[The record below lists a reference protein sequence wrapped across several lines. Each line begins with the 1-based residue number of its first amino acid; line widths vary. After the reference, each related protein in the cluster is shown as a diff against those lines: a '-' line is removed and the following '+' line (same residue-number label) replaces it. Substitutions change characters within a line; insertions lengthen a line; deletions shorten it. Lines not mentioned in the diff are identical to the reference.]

1 MSDRGLDNWMIKYC
15 PPSNSKGLKK
25 PNNNSSSSSLS
36 ADEHYTN
43 SNNSSKHQQQKRG
56 HIHVAA
62 IDNGLAFPYKHPDQ
76 WRSYPYGWMAMP
88 DALVN
93 RPFSEAT
100 RKQFL
105 AILSDPLWWRDT
117 VREMRSLFEMDDDF
131 DEKMFQK
138 QMAVLKGQ
146 GYNIIRTLKDP
157 SAGPVDL
164 VAMQRVVINQ
174 EEILIEYDEKMLTS
188 RDLHVHQRDQQQQD
202 ANVDISDALTLLKS
216 TSSKSRKLRTQRS
229 TSFDVISTSTFH
241 DDDDDEEADEEE
253 ELDQRVQRLK
263 KLAKQQKQSK
273 RWQDKLKNTM
283 DLGGRGLFGSKKKKK
298 LNKYRAFD
306 SDGDMS
312 DYDTEDSEDQ
322 EEEPELKRVTIIIET
337 IQVVKSRT
345 YFTCW

>member
-1 MSDRGLDNWMIKYC
+1 MVKYC
-15 PPSNSKGLKK
+15 PPAKTHKH
-25 PNNNSSSSSLS
+25 NNSSSSSLS
-36 ADEHYTN
+36 ADEQSHNPKSN
-43 SNNSSKHQQQKRG
+43 SNRG

-93 RPFSEAT
+93 RPFTEAT

-105 AILSDPLWWRDT
+105 TILSDPLWWRET

-146 GYNIIRTLKDP
+146 GYNIVLTLKDP

-174 EEILIEYDEKMLTS
+174 EEILIEYDERTLTS
-188 RDLHVHQRDQQQQD
+188 RDLHVQTSTSHSSSP
-202 ANVDISDALTLLKS
+202 ALDITDALPKP
-216 TSSKSRKLRTQRS
+216 RRLRTQRS
-229 TSFDVISTSTFH
+229 TSFDVISTVSSPFH
-241 DDDDDEEADEEE
+241 DEDEEE
-253 ELDQRVQRLK
+253 ELDQRVQQLK
-263 KLAKQQKQSK
+263 QLQRQQKQQK
-273 RWQDKLKNTM
+273 RWQDKIKNGLTM
-283 DLGGRGLFGSKKKKK
+283 DLGGRGLFGQKKKKTK
-298 LNKYRAFD
+298 KNLNRYRAFD
-306 SDGDMS
+306 SDGDIS
-312 DYDTEDSEDQ
+312 DGYADDSDSDE
-322 EEEPELKRVTIIIET
+322 EEEPKLKRVTVIIET

-345 YFTCW
+345 YFTCC

>member
-1 MSDRGLDNWMIKYC
+1 MVKYC
-15 PPSNSKGLKK
+15 PQHTDE
-25 PNNNSSSSSLS
+25 SSSLNER
-36 ADEHYTN
+36 A
-43 SNNSSKHQQQKRG
+43 

-93 RPFSEAT
+93 RPFTEAT

-105 AILSDPLWWRDT
+105 QVLSDPLWWRET

-146 GYNIIRTLKDP
+146 GYNILRTLKDP

-174 EEILIEYDEKMLTS
+174 EEILIEYDQKKLVS
-188 RDLHVHQRDQQQQD
+188 RNLHSPQESS
-202 ANVDISDALTLLKS
+202 ATTLALDISDALPKT
-216 TSSKSRKLRTQRS
+216 RRLRTQRS
-229 TSFDVISTSTFH
+229 TSFDVISTISSPFN
-241 DDDDDEEADEEE
+241 DDDEEE
-253 ELDQRVQRLK
+253 ELDQRVLQLK
-263 KLAKQQKQSK
+263 KLQKQQKQQR
-273 RWQDKLKNTM
+273 RWQDKIKNGLSM
-283 DLGGRGLFGSKKKKK
+283 DLGGRGLFGQKKKTKK
-298 LNKYRAFD
+298 TSNRYRAFD
-306 SDGDMS
+306 SDGDLS
-312 DYDTEDSEDQ
+312 DEEEEEE
-322 EEEPELKRVTIIIET
+322 EEEPKLKRVTVIIET

-345 YFTCW
+345 YFTCC

>member
-1 MSDRGLDNWMIKYC
+1 MVKYC
-15 PPSNSKGLKK
+15 PPGKGHKK
-25 PNNNSSSSSLS
+25 PSNNSSSSSLS
-36 ADEHYTN
+36 TDEQTN
-43 SNNSSKHQQQKRG
+43 NTSESRG

-93 RPFSEAT
+93 RPFTEAT

-105 AILSDPLWWRDT
+105 DVLSDPLWWRET

-174 EEILIEYDEKMLTS
+174 EEILIEYDERKLSS
-188 RDLHVHQRDQQQQD
+188 RDLHVPNNDTNTTS
-202 ANVDISDALTLLKS
+202 ALDITDALPKP
-216 TSSKSRKLRTQRS
+216 RRLRTQRS
-229 TSFDVISTSTFH
+229 TSFDVISTISSPFN
-241 DDDDDEEADEEE
+241 DDDEEE
-253 ELDQRVQRLK
+253 ELDQRVQQLK
-263 KLAKQQKQSK
+263 KLQKQQKQQR
-273 RWQDKLKNTM
+273 RWQDKIKNGLSM
-283 DLGGRGLFGSKKKKK
+283 DLGGRGLFGQKKKKTK
-298 LNKYRAFD
+298 KSSNRYRAFD
-306 SDGDMS
+306 SDGDLS
-312 DYDTEDSEDQ
+312 DGYEDD
-322 EEEPELKRVTIIIET
+322 EEEEDDEEPKLKRVTVIIET

-345 YFTCW
+345 YFTCC